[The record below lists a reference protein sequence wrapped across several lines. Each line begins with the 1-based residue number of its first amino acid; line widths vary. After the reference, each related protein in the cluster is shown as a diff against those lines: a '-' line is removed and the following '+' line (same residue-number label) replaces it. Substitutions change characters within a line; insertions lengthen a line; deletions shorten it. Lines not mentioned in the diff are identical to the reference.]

1 MKLIIEASTE
11 DIIDIIHG
19 LKIDEI
25 VITAPSSEELET
37 VRKST
42 SYSEAET
49 DQFVSQY
56 AAIPGRRRSKLE
68 MAKCDKEE
76 ELGRFLTPE
85 EEGAIEADFEDEIS
99 RKEQAKERAKAQA
112 RIKQVEAE
120 ITADADTEDSISF
133 SITSE
138 EPAEDS
144 QRDEAPESLKQEAKD
159 TSGSTVPTADPLT
172 NISSLFS

>member
-25 VITAPSSEELET
+25 VITAPSSDELET

-42 SYSEAET
+42 SYSESET
-49 DQFVSQY
+49 DEFVSQY
-56 AAIPGRRRSKLE
+56 AAVPGRRRSKLE

-85 EEGAIEADFEDEIS
+85 EEGAIEADFEDEVS
-99 RKEQAKERAKAQA
+99 RKEEAKERAKAQA
-112 RIKQVEAE
+112 RIRKVEAE
-120 ITADADTEDSISF
+120 ISADADEDDTPPFSISQP
-133 SITSE
+133 
-138 EPAEDS
+138 EPATEP
-144 QRDEAPESLKQEAKD
+144 APAKAAEPEQPKD

-172 NISSLFS
+172 SIGSLFS

>member
-19 LKIDEI
+19 LKVDEI
-25 VITAPSSEELET
+25 VITAPSSEDLET

-42 SYSEAET
+42 SYSESET
-49 DQFVSQY
+49 DEFVSQY

-85 EEGAIEADFEDEIS
+85 EEGAIEADFEDEIT
-99 RKEQAKERAKAQA
+99 RKEEAKERAKAQA
-112 RIKQVEAE
+112 RIRKVEAE
-120 ITADADTEDSISF
+120 ISADADEDITPPFSLAGESTTEDSHKDP
-133 SITSE
+133 
-138 EPAEDS
+138 EPEPVKD
-144 QRDEAPESLKQEAKD
+144 AP
-159 TSGSTVPTADPLT
+159 GSTVPTADPLT
-172 NISSLFS
+172 SLGSLFS